1 MEEGESMILVKSEN
15 EKIEKIF
22 EQLEIEN
29 EEKRSQFC
37 SQEYFVENAQVQQ
50 PVMFIRLSNNSSPPL
65 SK

>member
-1 MEEGESMILVKSEN
+1 MEEGESMILAKSEN

-22 EQLEIEN
+22 KQLEIEN
-29 EEKRSQFC
+29 EEKRKQFC
-37 SQEYFVENAQVQQ
+37 SQEYFVENAQIQQ